1 MVSLGNSTA
10 ATKTPAAPIG
20 LRVTQAVKTYEHGIC
35 LFLAGLLLKS
45 RKYTSEKVRV
55 VAAILLEERFLPVA
69 VGFLAPLV
77 AEGVTQ
83 PLPFGKDSESHFL
96 NGLSAEERANFTIE
110 YLVSRLA
117 AEKRVCKRVRLR
129 VLNKFTRPMNRGK
142 RFSSP
147 DELRVL
153 IRDISFDLSRKC
165 LDCGCAQCVRHEI
178 PSIVDPE
185 RQSFVYGLL
194 YVCPLYHR
202 SLSASERRRS
212 ADLAVALLSE
222 DYALT
227 DSELAASRVKI
238 RAQINLRDKLGRLS
252 SEAALHHYSGD
263 FAAQAAVES
272 RLNPLQDR
280 LYDCRDKDMELYE
293 YALDAQCRV
302 GYEKAATRADMLQ
315 GYAVCFTAPIPA
327 GVA

>member
-1 MVSLGNSTA
+1 VE
-10 ATKTPAAPIG
+10 
-20 LRVTQAVKTYEHGIC
+20 TYESGIC
-35 LFLAGLLLKS
+35 LYLAGTLLKD
-45 RKYTSEKVRV
+45 RKYTSERVRV
-55 VAAILLEERFLPVA
+55 CASILLEERYLPVS
-69 VGFLAPLV
+69 VGFLAPLA

-83 PLPFGKDSESHFL
+83 PLPFGGDSENHFL

-110 YLVSRLA
+110 YLVSRLT
-117 AEKRVCKRVRLR
+117 AEKRVCKRVRLQ
-129 VLNKFTRPMNRGK
+129 VLNQFTQPMNWRK
-142 RFSSP
+142 QLSNP
-147 DELRVL
+147 EKLQMLV
-153 IRDISFDLSRKC
+153 RDLNFEFSRKR
-165 LDCGCAQCVRHEI
+165 LDCGCAKCVRHEV

-222 DYALT
+222 EYALT
-227 DSELAASRVKI
+227 DSELAAIRVNV
-238 RAQINLRDKLGRLS
+238 RAQINLRDRIGRLS
-252 SEAALHHYSGD
+252 SEAALLHYSGD

-293 YALDAQCRV
+293 YVLVALSRV
-302 GYEKAATRADMLQ
+302 GYEKAATRADMLE
-315 GYAVCFTAPIPA
+315 GYAVCFAAPIPA
-327 GVA
+327 GGA